1 MRSLP
6 LCLMVSCL
14 ISALAAACT
23 DKKSTV
29 LPVPTVAAPE
39 PSSSASLAAPAMGAL
54 ESGLLAPGDAEHG
67 KALMKE
73 YECNRCHD
81 GTGLTAAEPSKHCV
95 KCHSDIVSGKFNAP
109 AASLAKWKPVVAPL
123 VEVPSLT
130 SIGARFTRAWVE
142 SYLAE
147 PFDLRARLVQQMP
160 RLALSRQDVRD
171 VAAHLVPNGGEAPV
185 SSVGNADAGRT
196 LLDSK
201 GCGSCHAFTG
211 VSPLA
216 GSAIPVAIDQKAMM
230 RGQVLAP
237 DLRYTRDR
245 FSPAKLLAWLRD
257 PKKVKPDTSMP
268 SIPLTGGEVADIAMY
283 LQSAELQPLPAPA
296 RFVRLPVL
304 DRKVLFAE
312 VDAKVLHK
320 VCWHCH
326 AEPDFSIGDGGPG
339 NSGGLGFKP
348 RGLNLASYEGVQA
361 GLFAKGTKERGSLFA
376 KSKDGTPHLV
386 RSLVARH
393 SEVAG
398 NPQDDVR
405 GMPLGMPPLPAEDI
419 QLVETWIAQG
429 RPK

>member
-6 LCLMVSCL
+6 AWLLVSCMA
-14 ISALAAACT
+14 SALAAACN
-23 DKKSTV
+23 DKKSTAS
-29 LPVPTVAAPE
+29 PVPTTGRIPE
-39 PSSSASLAAPAMGAL
+39 PTVSATPVVPVQDLSLSLSAN
-54 ESGLLAPGDAEHG
+54 GDAEHG
-67 KALMKE
+67 KALVKE

-81 GTGLTAAEPSKHCV
+81 GTGLAAAEPSKHCV
-95 KCHSDIVSGKFNAP
+95 KCHADIVSGKFNAP
-109 AASLAKWKPVVAPL
+109 PASIAKWKPVVAPL
-123 VEVPSLT
+123 VEVPSLA
-130 SIGARFTRAWVE
+130 SIGARFTRGWVE

-147 PFDLRARLVQQMP
+147 PFDLRPRLVQQMP

-171 VAAHLVPNGGEAPV
+171 IAAHLVPAGEAAA
-185 SSVGNADAGRT
+185 SNAGNAGAGRA

-216 GSAIPVAIDQKAMM
+216 GSAIPVPVDQKTMM

-237 DLRYTRDR
+237 DLRYTRER
-245 FSPAKLLAWLRD
+245 FSPVKLTAWLRD

-268 SIPLTGGEVADIAMY
+268 SIPLTEAEVADIATY
-283 LQSAELQPLPAPA
+283 IQSAELSPLPTPA
-296 RFVRLPVL
+296 KFVRLPVL
-304 DRKVLFAE
+304 DRKVLFSE
-312 VDAKVLHK
+312 VDTKVLHK

-376 KSKDGTPHLV
+376 KSKDGTPHIV
-386 RSLVARH
+386 RSLVARY

-405 GMPLGMPPLPAEDI
+405 GMPLGMPPLSAEDI
-419 QLVETWIAQG
+419 QLVETWISQG